1 MFTCHFVENVDN
13 LMYSWSKTEDTTMKM
28 LDNLQTNSSVL
39 LIPDVT
45 VSDSG
50 YYQCHVYSL
59 NNYIAS
65 STLAQLAGNY
75 MFIDTKSTL

>member
-1 MFTCHFVENVDN
+1 MFTCHAVENVDS
-13 LMYSWSKTEDTTMKM
+13 LMYSWSKTEDAAMKI

-39 LIPDVT
+39 LIRDVT

-50 YYQCHVYSL
+50 YYQCHVYSQ

-65 STLAQLAGNY
+65 STPARLAGNY
-75 MFIDTKSTL
+75 MLFFFH